1 MWLTDVCLVVCKTK
15 CRSRRETWSVVS
27 KNVCERVVDIMDIVV
42 ESDHGVAS
50 GVSVSKVDQLK
61 CHMFQRSLENS
72 LKSKFKRT
80 YEIS

>member
-1 MWLTDVCLVVCKTK
+1 M
-15 CRSRRETWSVVS
+15 VS

-61 CHMFQRSLENS
+61 CHMCQRSLENS
-72 LKSKFKRT
+72 LKSKFKRSLVDKFLSET
-80 YEIS
+80 VTVDPHEPQY

>member
-1 MWLTDVCLVVCKTK
+1 
-15 CRSRRETWSVVS
+15 
-27 KNVCERVVDIMDIVV
+27 MDIVV

-72 LKSKFKRT
+72 LKSKFKRSLVDNFLSET
-80 YEIS
+80 VTVDPHEPQY

>member
-1 MWLTDVCLVVCKTK
+1 M
-15 CRSRRETWSVVS
+15 VS

-72 LKSKFKRT
+72 LKSKFKRSLVDNFLSET
-80 YEIS
+80 VTVDPHEPQY